1 MDKKK
6 GNTSMPSKVN
16 GTGQASGSGKV
27 HQCDVVILGSGL
39 AGSVSA
45 AILARHGATVALVDA
60 ASHPRFAIG
69 ESTTPHLIEWL
80 RILSMRF
87 DIPELADLFD
97 VKAANE
103 HIGPFHGQKQSF
115 GFVKHQRGREPDP
128 NESTI
133 YVVPKLIT
141 RASHLYRQDSDAH
154 YFHVAAKYGCILR
167 QNWRAA
173 DVDFDDD
180 GVTVTGQNGEVFRGR
195 YLIDASGFRSL
206 LAQKFDLRDK
216 PARFKHHS
224 RSMFTHFV
232 GVKPFDEVID
242 WPKRERPPAPWNNG
256 TLHHPIDRG
265 WFWIIP
271 FNNYPRSIN
280 PLCSV
285 GLTIDERTYPKP
297 ADMTPEEEWQQFL
310 DLYPAIKRQFEGAAR
325 VREWVSTDRLQYS
338 SKHSIGYR
346 WCLMSHAAGFID
358 PLYSFGLSNTFQVVY
373 ALTSRLLEALKD
385 DDFSVERFQYVDSLE
400 RGLLYHN
407 DLMVNSSFISFSDFK
422 LWNAV
427 FRVWGAFLAHGSLR
441 LVRARLGYLFDGDE
455 RHFKELEKAPHT
467 GLWWPE
473 SHAFKNILEGMAETC
488 EKYEADVLDAESAAE
503 AISRMLAE
511 PGLSGPAFRWENA
524 DTRFV
529 APSTPDMAK
538 FMLWASTRSPAE
550 VRPLGRALVSGVIK
564 AGLRGKKAF

>member
-1 MDKKK
+1 
-6 GNTSMPSKVN
+6 MPSKVN
-16 GTGQASGSGKV
+16 ATDQVNESGKV
-27 HQCDVVILGSGL
+27 HECDVVILGSGL

-45 AILARHGATVALVDA
+45 SILARQGASVALVDA

-69 ESTTPHLIEWL
+69 ESTTPHLVEWL
-80 RILSMRF
+80 RILSDRF
-87 DIPELADLFD
+87 DIPELAGLFD

-103 HIGPFHGQKQSF
+103 TIGPFHGQKQSF
-115 GFVKHQRGREPDP
+115 GFVRHQAGQEPDP
-128 NESTI
+128 EESTI

-154 YFHVAAKYGCILR
+154 FFHVAAKYGVTIR

-173 DVDFDDD
+173 ELDFDDD

-195 YLIDASGFRSL
+195 FLIDASGFRSP

-224 RSMFTHFV
+224 RSMFTHYI
-232 GVKPFDEVID
+232 GVKPFDDVID
-242 WPKRERPPAPWNNG
+242 WSKKERPPAPWNNG
-256 TLHHPIDRG
+256 TLHHVFERG
-265 WFWIIP
+265 WLWVIP
-271 FNNYPRSIN
+271 FNNYNGSIS

-285 GLTIDERTYPKP
+285 GLTWDERTYPKP
-297 ADMTPEEEWQQFL
+297 ADLSPEEEFNQFL
-310 DLYPAIKRQFEGAAR
+310 DKYPAIKRQFADAKR

-373 ALTSRLLEALKD
+373 ALTSRLLQALKD
-385 DDFSVERFQYVDSLE
+385 DDFSVERFEYVDKLE

-422 LWNAV
+422 VWNAV

-441 LVRARLGYLFDGDE
+441 LVRARLGYLLDGDDK
-455 RHFKELEKAPHT
+455 HFAELEKAPHT

-473 SHAFKNILEGMAETC
+473 SNSFKNILEDTARTC
-488 EKYEADVLDAESAAE
+488 EKFEAGEIDADTAAGI
-503 AISRMLAE
+503 ISRSLAE
-511 PGLSGPAFRWENA
+511 RGLSGPTFGWERPE
-524 DTRFV
+524 TRFV
-529 APSTPDMAK
+529 APSTPEMAR
-538 FMLWASTRSPAE
+538 FMFWASTQSPDE
-550 VRPLGRALVSGVIK
+550 VRPLGRALVSGVVK

>member
-1 MDKKK
+1 
-6 GNTSMPSKVN
+6 MPSKVN
-16 GTGQASGSGKV
+16 ASDPSGSGKV
-27 HQCDVVILGSGL
+27 HEVDVVILGSGL
-39 AGSVSA
+39 AGSVTGS
-45 AILARHGATVALVDA
+45 ILARHGAKVALVDA

-80 RILSMRF
+80 RILALRF

-97 VKAANE
+97 VQVANE
-103 HIGPFHGQKQSF
+103 RIGPFHGQKQSF
-115 GFVKHQRGREPDP
+115 GFVKHDPGREPDP
-128 NESTI
+128 DEATI

-154 YFHVAAKYGCILR
+154 FFHVAAKYGCILR

-173 DVDFDDD
+173 ELDFDDD

-195 YLIDASGFRSL
+195 YLIDASGFRSP

-224 RSMFTHFV
+224 RSMFTHYI
-232 GVKPFDEVID
+232 GVKPFDDVID
-242 WPKRERPPAPWNNG
+242 WPRQDRPPAPWNNG
-256 TLHHPIDRG
+256 TLHHLIERG

-271 FNNYPRSIN
+271 FSNYKGSIS

-297 ADMTPEEEWQQFL
+297 TDMTADEEFDKFL
-310 DLYPAIKRQFEGAAR
+310 DTYPAIKRQFDGAKR

-358 PLYSFGLSNTFQVVY
+358 PLYSFGLGNTFQVVY
-373 ALTSRLLEALKD
+373 GLVSRLLEALAD
-385 DDFSVERFQYVDSLE
+385 DDFSVERFQYVDQLE
-400 RGLLYHN
+400 RGLLYYN
-407 DLMVNSSFISFSDFK
+407 DLIVNSSFISFSEFK

-441 LVRARLGYLFDGDE
+441 LVRARLGYLIDGDE
-455 RHFKELEKAPHT
+455 RHFAELEQAPHT

-473 SHAFKNILEGMAETC
+473 STAFKNILEGTAETC
-488 EKYEADVLDAESAAE
+488 EKYEAGVIDADSAA
-503 AISRMLAE
+503 AAVSTMLAE
-511 PGLSGPAFRWENA
+511 PGLSGPAFQWEKP
-524 DTRFV
+524 DTRYV

-538 FMLWASTRSPAE
+538 FMLWATTQSPPE
-550 VRPLGRALVSGVIK
+550 VRPLGRALVGGVVK